1 MAIKNLAQMYRSRIR
16 VMEEGDTPD
25 FWMKYRPYQQEAKD
39 MIFSKDEFRPTYIC
53 WCRRAGKDAFT
64 FMLAC
69 EQALRVPNSRIM
81 YLFPT
86 KLQGKQAILEGV
98 FLNNEPFITSVVN
111 EKHLKKPRN
120 GNLYHYDNTIRFKN
134 GSVISIVGDDSDNLV
149 GSNVNFLVV
158 SEAAMVSK
166 ETIDYLIPSIIKI
179 KGRVV
184 LVSSPRYGSH
194 FNQSILDNTGQIL
207 TSVLPANVI
216 TDENGNRVYTDE
228 ELELAKSTMSIE
240 RYRSEY
246 MVDLSSHNVS
256 SIYGASFEM
265 AHWIVYP
272 DTRDKRV
279 FISLDLGISDNTAL
293 TFGTTNV
300 KGDVEVIHQYRNRGQ
315 ASQHYIDYIDKWLHD
330 NKIAKQLCT
339 IILPHDSNALADAGK
354 YLVSRA
360 AMYQDAGFHIAVLRP
375 VSVLR
380 AIEITRAA
388 IQNGR
393 LKFADTPSV
402 RGMVQVIKAYE
413 FKTLNGVSLG
423 VPNHGTGYSA
433 SNDADS
439 LEYLCLAFFYDTYSQ
454 SIRTESGVII
464 KK

>member
-1 MAIKNLAQMYRSRIR
+1 MSIKNLAQLYKSRIKI
-16 VMEEGDTPD
+16 MEEGETPD
-25 FWMKYRPYQQEAKD
+25 FYMTDRPYQKEAKD
-39 MIFSKDEFRPTYIC
+39 VMFAAGENRPMYIC

-64 FMLAC
+64 FKLAC

-98 FLNNEPFITSVVN
+98 FLNNEPFITSIVN

-120 GNLYHYDNTIRFKN
+120 GSLYHYDNTIRFKN

-194 FNQSILDNTGQIL
+194 FNQTILENTGQVL
-207 TSVLPANVI
+207 TSVLPANIIV
-216 TDENGNRVYTDE
+216 DENGNRVYTDE
-228 ELELAKSTMSIE
+228 ELEQAKATMSIE
-240 RYRSEY
+240 RFRSEY

-256 SIYGASFEM
+256 SIYGTSFEM
-265 AHWIVYP
+265 ASWVVLP
-272 DTRDKRV
+272 DVRDKRV
-279 FISLDLGISDNTAL
+279 FISLDLGISDNTSL
-293 TFGTTNV
+293 TFGTTNN

-315 ASQHYIDYIDKWLHD
+315 ATQHYIDYIERWIRD
-330 NKIAKQLCT
+330 NNIPKHLIT
-339 IILPHDSNALADAGK
+339 IILPHDANALADAGK

-360 AMYQDAGFHIAVLRP
+360 SMYQNAGFHVAVLRP

-402 RGMVQVIKAYE
+402 RAMVQIIKAYE

-423 VPNHGTGYSA
+423 VPNHGTGYAA

-439 LEYLCLAFFYDTYSQ
+439 LEYLCLAFFYDEYTKN
-454 SIRTESGVII
+454 IKTESGVII
-464 KK
+464 RK